1 MELWDAYTKTE
12 VKTGQTLRRGELVP
26 KGLYHLVSEIL
37 VQHTDGDFLMM
48 QRDFKKP
55 IAPGKYEI
63 SAGGSVLQG
72 ENAEEGARRELF
84 EETGIQD
91 GVFTL
96 LESIVSEE
104 YRSIFKVFYCKTDCE
119 KEAIRLQEGET
130 VSYRWVTLPTLRTL
144 LNESPCPICR
154 PESIKDALSLLGLS

>member
-12 VKTGQTLRRGELVP
+12 VKTGQTLRRDEPVP
-26 KGLYHLVSEIL
+26 KGVYHLVSEIL

-84 EETGIQD
+84 EETGIES
-91 GVFTL
+91 GTFTL
-96 LESIVSEE
+96 LESIISEE
-104 YRSIFKVFYCKTDCE
+104 YRSIFKVFYCKTDCD
-119 KEAIRLQEGET
+119 KEAIRLQDGET
-130 VSYRWVTLPTLRTL
+130 VSFSWVSLETLQNML
-144 LNESPCPICR
+144 LEKDCKICR
-154 PESIKDALSLLGLS
+154 PEAIKHALHLLRLP